1 MAQDEDLATCS
12 IEAQLL
18 AVRILNFADD
28 EGYFKAHPALI
39 KASCFP
45 LIESLNI
52 PVMLRELSKVG
63 YLRLGT
69 GTDGKE
75 YGQVV
80 NFLKHQSINKPYPSK
95 IKDLII
101 FPEHSGS
108 DTGTLPAGMEWN
120 GKEEHLSDSDES
132 NAPVSL
138 ADQRNEKFGE
148 WWEAYANK
156 VGRKKTES
164 AWRNLKW
171 AKLGIE
177 PADLIA
183 DTHRRHELDP
193 QWLKGFQPNPLTYL
207 NGERW
212 NDDLP
217 TAKLT
222 LPKDRD
228 ELWRIRHAIGLQ
240 YEFDDLN
247 SCHAE
252 IHRTLKENPGLRQ
265 VAGL

>member
-1 MAQDEDLATCS
+1 VQKLPGEQFKGWVNLLSLAARNEGDLPPVEDIAFALRMS
-12 IEAQLL
+12 EKEAQ
-18 AVRILNFADD
+18 
-28 EGYFKAHPALI
+28 ELI
-39 KASCFP
+39 DY
-45 LIESLNI
+45 LIE
-52 PVMLRELSKVG
+52 KG
-63 YLRLGT
+63 
-69 GTDGKE
+69 
-75 YGQVV
+75 
-80 NFLKHQSINKPYPSK
+80 
-95 IKDLII
+95 LIDETECGLE
-101 FPEHSGS
+101 PHN
-108 DTGTLPAGMEWN
+108 WN
-120 GKEEHLSDSDES
+120 GRQYKSDVSTERVKRFRKRHETVSETPNETPPEQNRTDTDKHLSDSDES
-132 NAPVSL
+132 NAPVSK
-138 ADQRNEKFGE
+138 ADHRNARFEE
-148 WWEAYANK
+148 WWEVYANK
-156 VGRKKTES
+156 VSRKKSES

-217 TAKLT
+217 AAKLT

-252 IHRTLKENPGLRQ
+252 IHRTLKENPELRK